1 MCLLIPLSHVGW
13 VGLSQG
19 LLSCTPL
26 SYVSTHPI
34 VPCRMG
40 RTVPRTPI
48 MYTPILCVYSS
59 HCPTYVGWVGLSQG
73 LLSCTPLSYVSTH
86 PIVPHRM
93 GRTVPRTTPLSY
105 VSTHPIVPHRM
116 GRTVPRT
123 TPLSYVSTHPIVPH
137 RMGRTVPRTPIM
149 YIPILCVYLPHR
161 MCRTMPSTPL
171 CTIMYTSQ
179 SIVPRRMSRT
189 VPRTPLC
196 TIMSYVSTCIS
207 SHCPTQDG

>member
-19 LLSCTPL
+19 LP
-26 SYVSTHPI
+26 
-34 VPCRMG
+34 
-40 RTVPRTPI
+40 
-48 MYTPILCVYSS
+48 
-59 HCPTYVGWVGLSQG
+59 
-73 LLSCTPLSYVSTH
+73 SCTPLSYVSTH

-93 GRTVPRTTPLSY
+93 VGLSQGLP
-105 VSTHPIVPHRM
+105 SC
-116 GRTVPRT
+116 

-161 MCRTMPSTPL
+161 MCRTVPSTPL
-171 CTIMYTSQ
+171 CTIMYTSH

-196 TIMSYVSTCIS
+196 TIMHTPILCVYMYLITL
-207 SHCPTQDG
+207 SHTGWVGLSLGLDSLGYHLSHRYSILVDSFMMGIIVDHCTA